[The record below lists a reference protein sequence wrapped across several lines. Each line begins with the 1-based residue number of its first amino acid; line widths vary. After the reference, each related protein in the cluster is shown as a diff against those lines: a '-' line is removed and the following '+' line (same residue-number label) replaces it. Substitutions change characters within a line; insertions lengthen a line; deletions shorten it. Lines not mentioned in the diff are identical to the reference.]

1 MHQVKHL
8 SIEFTLLWTR
18 VNFECLMA
26 HLFKAVNRARF
37 LGGFTDCSGDGLF
50 VVGSFEELT
59 YVLLFVS
66 AGCMYKNNLY
76 QHGQSWNDGCDYK
89 CTCKDGVS
97 GRYECTTRSS
107 LHFYVFSPVETK
119 TKEAILH
126 FWYLRVYLGQWLRFK
141 RHLGASGLWWKCGN
155 RMFYPTLQTKLLQ
168 NVSFVF

>member
-1 MHQVKHL
+1 MSKCIKCLFCRGGHHAIDWRCIRRHHGSLRLLALCISKFSLCTKL
-8 SIEFTLLWTR
+8 STIEFTLLWTR

-37 LGGFTDCSGDGLF
+37 LGGFTDCSGGGLF
-50 VVGSFEELT
+50 VLGSFEELT
-59 YVLLFVS
+59 HVLLFVS

-107 LHFYVFSPVETK
+107 CIFTCFLQLKQKPRKQFYISHIYAFT
-119 TKEAILH
+119 
-126 FWYLRVYLGQWLRFK
+126 
-141 RHLGASGLWWKCGN
+141 
-155 RMFYPTLQTKLLQ
+155 
-168 NVSFVF
+168 